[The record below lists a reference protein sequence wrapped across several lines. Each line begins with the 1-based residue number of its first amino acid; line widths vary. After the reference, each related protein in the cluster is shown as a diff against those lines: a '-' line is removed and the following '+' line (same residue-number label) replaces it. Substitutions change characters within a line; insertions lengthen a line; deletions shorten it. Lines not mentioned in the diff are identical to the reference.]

1 MTDGPWPTGPP
12 PMPPSGWYD
21 DPDQAWTWRYW
32 DGARWTEHRAPMWV
46 PPARDARSFSVWF
59 ERGVADVKTA
69 VRQVGLLLAVVW
81 LLLGGAGWL
90 LVVATFNTERGRELR
105 RLLDIDGAFG
115 PNTELTTAEAERVWD
130 LMQDIFWS
138 ALPWMI
144 LLALVAVVLS
154 AWSVAVVALCVRPEA
169 GADDAS
175 ELEAVRPPLDGV
187 VDIAGAA
194 VRRTPAVLGSGIV
207 VLAVFTLAFAA
218 TWLPVLLVAVVG
230 GGGAAIVLTVVFVVL
245 LALVL
250 MVWLWGRL
258 SLASVIAA
266 TGGHRLGL
274 RRSWSLTVG
283 QFWFVFG
290 RLLLTG
296 LIAGVASTVLNSFTT
311 VLQFVGFSVF
321 VAVGLLLQA
330 VGFAVSVVITVC
342 GHLVT
347 IDQAEHR

>member
-1 MTDGPWPTGPP
+1 M
-12 PMPPSGWYD
+12 SL
-21 DPDQAWTWRYW
+21 
-32 DGARWTEHRAPMWV
+32 
-46 PPARDARSFSVWF
+46 WF
-59 ERGVADVKTA
+59 ERGVADVKIA
-69 VRQVGLLLAVVW
+69 VRRVGLLLGVVW
-81 LLLGGAGWL
+81 LLVGAAGWL
-90 LVVATFNTERGRELR
+90 LIVSTFNSGRGRELR

-115 PNTELTTAEAERVWD
+115 PTSELTTAEAERAWD
-130 LMQDIFWS
+130 LIQDLFWS
-138 ALPWMI
+138 ALPWLV
-144 LLALVAVVLS
+144 LLALVAVVLA
-154 AWSVAVVALCVRPEA
+154 AWSVAVVAL
-169 GADDAS
+169 
-175 ELEAVRPPLDGV
+175 AVRPDAAAHDASDLGAAHQPLDGV

-207 VLAVFTLAFAA
+207 VLAVFTLAFAV
-218 TWLPVLLVAVVG
+218 TSLPVVLVAVAG
-230 GGGAAIVLTVVFVVL
+230 AGGAAIVLTVVFVVL

-290 RLLLTG
+290 RVLLTG
-296 LIAGVASTVLNSFTT
+296 LIAGVASTALNSFTS

-321 VAVGLLLQA
+321 VAVSLLLQA
-330 VGFAVSVVITVC
+330 VGFAVSVIITVC